1 MSSDA
6 TAPTPLWKFVT
17 DYPLVFGAE
26 VLTKLNEFE
35 VKVFYDLSRA
45 SRNVVIISKIELN
58 NERRDVFDIKSIQ
71 ELALA
76 WDNYRWG
83 EEDEDDIEM
92 TQERFCHRVAMT
104 NNLEFLKW
112 TREVKQC
119 AWDKN
124 TIYRAAYRG
133 SLEMVKYCV
142 DNDCPMYVD
151 VCSVAASNGHLDVLK
166 YLHEHGCPWDWETL
180 WEARECN
187 RIDCFN
193 YAIEQKCPGWE
204 SYGSYVQA
212 P

>member
-1 MSSDA
+1 
-6 TAPTPLWKFVT
+6 
-17 DYPLVFGAE
+17 
-26 VLTKLNEFE
+26 
-35 VKVFYDLSRA
+35 
-45 SRNVVIISKIELN
+45 
-58 NERRDVFDIKSIQ
+58 
-71 ELALA
+71 
-76 WDNYRWG
+76 
-83 EEDEDDIEM
+83 
-92 TQERFCHRVAMT
+92 MT